1 MAITKPKVSQK
12 RMMSGFG
19 SFRSGSGKKGQM
31 GDFFATRSKNPSKV
45 REHTEFATKGSRSRF
60 FKDMDEFATKRSG
73 SSGKYKSF
81 DEFSTRSRSNKYR
94 DFDEFANRRK
104 GAKGPSASRKGNGSK
119 STFHRKRQV
128 VNSQDTRSARGK
140 ATKKE
145 YTPFA
150 ITLSLNGGEIQHREP
165 QMGLWGGTI
174 GKRSGKDKRPMQP
187 LPEKKSEE
195 KK

>member
-1 MAITKPKVSQK
+1 
-12 RMMSGFG
+12 MMSGFG
-19 SFRSGSGKKGQM
+19 SFRSSKGKKDQM
-31 GDFFATRSKNPSKV
+31 GDFFATRSKNPAKV
-45 REHTEFATKGSRSRF
+45 REFSEFASKGGRNRF
-60 FKDMDEFATKRSG
+60 FKDIDEFATKRSG
-73 SSGKYKSF
+73 SGSKYKSF
-81 DEFSTRSRSNKYR
+81 DEFSTRSRSNRFR
-94 DFDEFANRRK
+94 DFDEFANKRK
-104 GAKGPSASRKGNGSK
+104 GADGPSTARKGKRNV

-145 YTPFA
+145 YSPFA
-150 ITLSLNGGEIQHREP
+150 ITLSSNGGEIQHREP

-174 GKRSGKDKRPMQP
+174 GKRSGKDKRPMQA